1 MWREQIE
8 NSRER
13 EIISDWE
20 LQHVRWL
27 EVICIIGMNSSG
39 IHVRYREQGRGLII
53 KAVFRLQPPPALVSP
68 WSHVGP
74 ILSLWGCGQIR
85 IRIRR
90 QRRIWKCNS
99 LTPLLCP
106 WSDSE
111 NLTPPPSHR
120 GFPQGSPSVPCFL
133 FFRETLSG
141 GNGNLS
147 SPDTDCLFR
156 SWWPWCDLAHHE
168 APPDP
173 WCPPGGAGVG
183 LGMGEKS
190 FENF

>member
-1 MWREQIE
+1 
-8 NSRER
+8 
-13 EIISDWE
+13 
-20 LQHVRWL
+20 
-27 EVICIIGMNSSG
+27 MNSSG

-53 KAVFRLQPPPALVSP
+53 KTVFRLQPPPALASP
-68 WSHVGP
+68 GSHVGP

-106 WSDSE
+106 RSDSE
-111 NLTPPPSHR
+111 NLTPPPSHP
-120 GFPQGSPSVPCFL
+120 GFPQGSLSVPCFL

-147 SPDTDCLFR
+147 SPDTDSPVCLDPGDHGVT
-156 SWWPWCDLAHHE
+156 WPHHE

-183 LGMGEKS
+183 LGTGK
-190 FENF
+190 